1 MGIIYEKKV
10 ILEKLNSKEFLDII
24 KKYSIGTVILFGSI
38 CTDEFNDY
46 SDVDIAILSEN
57 KSDLDNILEIELFL
71 ENFLKREI
79 DVIDLNSSNLDII
92 MKANILNTGRIIYS
106 DDNNKRYNR
115 FYNNVERTFRENEN
129 FMYFRRRDLLS

>member
-38 CTDEFNDY
+38 GGDEFNDY

-57 KSDLDNILEIELFL
+57 KIDLDNILEIELFL
-71 ENFLKREI
+71 EKFLKRGI
-79 DVIDLNSSNLDII
+79 DVIDLNSNNLDII

-106 DDNNKRYNR
+106 DDNNERYNK